1 MDIENLIREISDTNV
16 NIEKYTD
23 IVLKDEKIRR
33 EIVNQMLTHKHIMVY
48 YHCYYILDRAA
59 SRNPELFYDNW
70 KDFEKLLDHEN
81 SYHRTI
87 GLVMI
92 SNLIKVDK
100 EKYFDNISDK
110 YFMFINDEK
119 ITTARDCVVC
129 TGKIL
134 EQRSDYI
141 DKVIKLYLDMEKICK
156 FKENQKALL
165 LYDIFVIFDEFYE
178 KTSFKKEIDKK
189 ILDNLKNSSPKTRK
203 KANELKKKYSVLE
216 NNPE

>member
-48 YHCYYILDRAA
+48 YHCYYILDRAT

-203 KANELKKKYSVLE
+203 KQMN
-216 NNPE
+216 

>member
-1 MDIENLIREISDTNV
+1 MDRENLIREISDANV

-48 YHCYYILDRAA
+48 YHCYYILDRAT
-59 SRNPELFYDNW
+59 SRNPELFYNDW
-70 KDFEKLLDHEN
+70 KNFEKLLDHDN

-100 EKYFDNISDK
+100 EKYFDRISDR

-134 EQRSDYI
+134 KQRSDYI

-165 LYDIFVIFDEFYE
+165 LYDMFVIFDEFYE

-203 KANELKKKYSVLE
+203 KANELKKKYSISE
-216 NNPE
+216 R